1 MTRIDF
7 YHGAANKAQSAC
19 RLISA
24 LHAEGRKVLVYAP
37 EEGLATQIDR
47 LLWMQP
53 ATGFVPHCRADS
65 PLAAETPILIGGGP
79 LDDAA
84 HHDVL
89 VNLDGE
95 LPPAFSRFEQLVE
108 IVGVDE
114 ADRQPA
120 RIRFKFYRDRGYAIT
135 SHDLARSGA

>member
-1 MTRIDF
+1 VTHIHF
-7 YHGAANKAQSAC
+7 YHGAADKMQSAC
-19 RLISA
+19 RLIGE
-24 LHAEGRKVLVYAP
+24 LCAEGRKVLVYAP
-37 EEGLATQIDR
+37 EENLAVQIDR

-53 ATGFVPHCRADS
+53 ATGFVPHCRSDGA
-65 PLAAETPILIGGGP
+65 LAAETPILIGAS
-79 LDDAA
+79 LDTAA

-108 IVGVDE
+108 IVGDAE

-120 RIRFKFYRDRGYAIT
+120 RARFKFYRDRGYAIT
-135 SHDLARSGA
+135 AHDLSKEGP